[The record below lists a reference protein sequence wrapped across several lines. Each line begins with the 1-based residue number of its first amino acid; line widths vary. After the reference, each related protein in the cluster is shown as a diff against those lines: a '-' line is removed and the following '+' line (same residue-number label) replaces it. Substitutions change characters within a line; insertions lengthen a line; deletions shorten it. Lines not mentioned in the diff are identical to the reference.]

1 MGPLLFVWTVPT
13 VILYALLLGAY
24 KASGLLERLTIAL
37 HPLLRPFGLSGRD
50 LVRVM
55 MGFGCNVPAVIS
67 TRSCSGCTRQTCI
80 SLYQRD
86 RVWFGLFLSIW
97 GNFSCFQCGETPVAG
112 NPLFTLF
119 DNYHPHLHSYLF
131 SFDCLLSPQ

>member
-1 MGPLLFVWTVPT
+1 MSLIRLLANT
-13 VILYALLLGAY
+13 VIVTAGKIIEKQPFLAISFQG
-24 KASGLLERLTIAL
+24 SRIDSQTL

-80 SLYQRD
+80 SAIAFGSACSYQIAAIGFSALLA
-86 RVWFGLFLSIW
+86 WGGILIGL
-97 GNFSCFQCGETPVAG
+97 
-112 NPLFTLF
+112 
-119 DNYHPHLHSYLF
+119 
-131 SFDCLLSPQ
+131 